1 MPSSTTR
8 SPSTVDWGLE
18 GKVVLVTGAAAGIG
32 AEIARHFTDAG
43 ARVFGADRQWP
54 ETDDD
59 GSDSVA
65 RVTLDV
71 RDRDA
76 VQAAVNGVAAEGGG
90 LDVLVNNA
98 GTMRAR
104 DSIFDYDQDDWST
117 ILEVNA
123 SGLFFCIQ
131 AAARIMSEQG
141 RGGAI
146 VNLASTAGRNGKTLS
161 PPYAASK
168 AAVINITRSSAL
180 MLAAAGIRVNAV
192 APGIID
198 TDFNRRLGEQFGP
211 RDGLSPEEYVARR
224 AAIVPLGRIG
234 TPTDVAR
241 VVCFLASPAADYVT
255 GQTLNVDGGI
265 VLD

>member
-1 MPSSTTR
+1 M
-8 SPSTVDWGLE
+8 DWGLD

-32 AEIARHFTDAG
+32 AEIARHFVDAG
-43 ARVFGADRQWP
+43 AQVFGADREWP
-54 ETDDD
+54 KAGDD
-59 GSDSVA
+59 SDP
-65 RVTLDV
+65 VTRLTVDV
-71 RDRDA
+71 RDRDDIY
-76 VQAAVNGVAAEGGG
+76 VAVNRVVTVAGG

-104 DSIFDYDQDDWST
+104 DSIFDYDQDDWRT

-123 SGLFFCIQ
+123 SGLFFCLQ
-131 AAARIMSEQG
+131 AAARVMSEHG
-141 RGGAI
+141 TGGAI

-180 MLAAAGIRVNAV
+180 MLASDGIRVNAV

-198 TDFNRRLGEQFGP
+198 TDFNRRLGEQFGH
-211 RDGLSPEEYVARR
+211 RDGLSPEEYVAKR

-234 TPTDVAR
+234 TPTDVAQ
-241 VVCFLASPAADYVT
+241 VVCFLASPVAGYIT

-265 VLD
+265 VLN